1 MKSSRKTLV
10 VTGGI
15 LIAFFITG
23 LYVIRQDLHEVV
35 KQANAEKNYVP
46 VEVGQFTNIRLTGQW
61 KAYIRQGVAFEVV
74 VSGSVA
80 SDHTVIADT
89 LTLETTKSSYARITL
104 PKLNKLTV
112 TMGGEATVAGFEDD
126 SLQVKL
132 QDNSTFFGRENVL
145 EYTSFDVS
153 GNNQI
158 KLIDDPFM

>member
-1 MKSSRKTLV
+1 MNSSRKALV

-23 LYVIRQDLHEVV
+23 LYVIRQDLHEVMN
-35 KQANAEKNYVP
+35 QANAEKNYVP
-46 VEVGQFTNIRLTGQW
+46 IEVSQFTNIRLTGEW
-61 KAYIRQGVAFEVV
+61 KTHIRQGAAFEVE

-80 SDHTVIADT
+80 SEHKIISDT
-89 LTLETTKSSYARITL
+89 LILETTKSSYARIVL
-104 PKLNKLTV
+104 PKLNELVITNE
-112 TMGGEATVAGFEDD
+112 GEVTVAGFEDD

-145 EYTSFDVS
+145 EYTSFEVS
-153 GNNQI
+153 GNSQI

>member
-1 MKSSRKTLV
+1 MKLSRKALV

-23 LYVIRQDLHEVV
+23 LYVIRQDLHAVM

-46 VEVGQFTNIRLTGQW
+46 IEVGQFVNIRLTGQW
-61 KAYIRQGVAFEVV
+61 KAHIRQGAAFQVE

-80 SDHTVIADT
+80 SEHKIISDT
-89 LTLETTKSSYARITL
+89 LILETTKSSYARIIL
-104 PKLNKLTV
+104 PKLSELTV
-112 TMGGEATVAGFEDD
+112 AMGGEVTVAGFEDD

-153 GNNQI
+153 GNSQI